1 VRLVGVQRVQ
11 RCLGVELTEKAID
24 APLRHGR
31 TRLQDPEDGMILML
45 SFCKFCVSNL
55 FITLDFVL
63 QKANTRANP
72 HYLDVWQPAHQGN
85 ADKGEKLVNINF

>member
-1 VRLVGVQRVQ
+1 VWLVGVQRVQ

-55 FITLDFVL
+55 FITLDFG
-63 QKANTRANP
+63 
-72 HYLDVWQPAHQGN
+72 QPAHQGN
-85 ADKGEKLVNINF
+85 ADKGEKLVSINF